1 MDSLATEQAPA
12 AHIQLRRRHRACQA
26 TLGALGHSRH
36 QQRRLKQAVVNPERD
51 VGFSTAH
58 RFLDTGTLPVCN
70 SCGIVHGWSE
80 NVPGRPNS
88 IPARALTLNC
98 CFSAITQLASK
109 SRILNPR
116 FPNLGVAG
124 SSPAGRAIILMS
136 GPETWVTPSCR
147 TGCRLTVKLAFL
159 GFPPFSALIER
170 LALAVHSQ
178 DMGMAEWPSGC
189 FGGACGILSVGRS
202 GGSIALGSCSFD
214 RVLCVTDLLLL
225 IACWL

>member
-80 NVPGRPNS
+80 NVPSSGHCGR
-88 IPARALTLNC
+88 
-98 CFSAITQLASK
+98 
-109 SRILNPR
+109 
-116 FPNLGVAG
+116 
-124 SSPAGRAIILMS
+124 GRADPS
-136 GPETWVTPSCR
+136 RVTWNIRRMPVLTFDAVEAAEERAASERPIWCSRVR
-147 TGCRLTVKLAFL
+147 TTIASDCGDFPRPI
-159 GFPPFSALIER
+159 GFI
-170 LALAVHSQ
+170 
-178 DMGMAEWPSGC
+178 
-189 FGGACGILSVGRS
+189 SVSNARY
-202 GGSIALGSCSFD
+202 A
-214 RVLCVTDLLLL
+214 R
-225 IACWL
+225 